1 MFRIDPV
8 KEDGSFDFEF
18 FGSFDYPVY
27 RRATENYLRL
37 EGFTEVEISRP
48 FIFILNNRYWKIG
61 V

>member
-18 FGSFDYPVY
+18 FGSFDYPAY